1 MLYNRVGK
9 RKKTMAP
16 DNIIE
21 KRLIMQ
27 HNLRHMLNI
36 SFDEKGY
43 ANF

>member
-1 MLYNRVGK
+1 MLGGK

-16 DNIIE
+16 DNIIIE

-36 SFDEKGY
+36 SFDEKGF